1 MESIP
6 DKATS
11 ILVVDDDQGL
21 LLSIKATV
29 LSAGLPEPALV
40 SDSRRV
46 IDLVQANDFKV
57 ILLDLVIDNVDP
69 TAEIDEGE
77 VLAVLGSDLKQKL
90 RIKFERA
97 GVKTVMVRYANLEL
111 A

>member
-21 LLSIKATV
+21 LLSIKATL

-46 IDLVQANDFKV
+46 VDLVKTYGFKV
-57 ILLDLVIDNVDP
+57 VLLDLVMPHV
-69 TAEIDEGE
+69 GG
-77 VLAVLGSDLKQKL
+77 LDLL
-90 RIKFERA
+90 RRRA
-97 GVKTVMVRYANLEL
+97 GPRPQTP
-111 A
+111 